1 MKGIF
6 DAISEGDF
14 QTIKQ
19 VVEVDAGVLN
29 NSVGEFGESPL
40 LHAISE
46 MERQFEII
54 EFLVRSG
61 ADVNFATKE
70 GYTPLHYNV
79 DLNGPSGSGEM
90 PYRVARLLKDHG
102 ADTEKRNHYGWT
114 PLMRAALEGTN
125 DEFKALIDIGAK
137 YDVVYPAHSMPV
149 FTRGESLPR
158 ISMTSPAK
166 IQILLAA
173 GFRPDLSF
181 VREVKGDLAKV
192 NDPDSAYAKGLVE
205 SLCIIQRLVR

>member
-14 QTIKQ
+14 QAVKQ
-19 VVEVDAGVLN
+19 IVEADAGVLN

-40 LHAISE
+40 MRAIRE
-46 MERQFEII
+46 MDRQFETI

-70 GYTPLHYNV
+70 GYTPLHYNI

-114 PLMRAALEGTN
+114 PLMRAALEGAN

-149 FTRGESLPR
+149 FTRGESLAR
-158 ISMTSPAK
+158 ISMVSPEK
-166 IQILLAA
+166 IRILLAA
-173 GFRPDLSF
+173 GFRPDTSL
-181 VREVKGDLAKV
+181 VREIKRDLAKV
-192 NDPDSAYAKGLVE
+192 KDPDSGYAKGLEE
-205 SLCIIQRLVR
+205 SLRIIQRRV